1 MTGNMEFGSWVKR
14 LSEKIEKL
22 GLGFEE
28 EM

>member
-1 MTGNMEFGSWVKR
+1 MTGNIEFGSLVKS

-22 GLGFEE
+22 GLGFKE